1 MRPMG
6 RALHIGA
13 IHPPS
18 LTVQPPVQSP
28 RMSPNALAAAK
39 AAAVGKPGIVPL
51 PAPMPTTVPA
61 AHTPSWLKGSYRP
74 QSVSAV
80 PQPTTVENWCTERL
94 EAIKTTVEG
103 KSNAVPEL
111 RKVME
116 DLDSAKV
123 LDEITLVGTI
133 RKDYWKARE
142 RQRKA
147 AAELKRTERE
157 VQRIEMHSAHI
168 DGKINRLRSYA
179 RFIEGGW
186 KDESTLESTTGNDDD
201 KNGDNANDDAQN
213 GKGDSNDDINEQA
226 KEKEQVEQGHDG
238 PVSNRELPIDASKQL
253 TTDGGM

>member
-1 MRPMG
+1 MRPMS

-18 LTVQPPVQSP
+18 LPVQPPVQSP

-39 AAAVGKPGIVPL
+39 AAAGGKPGIVPL
-51 PAPMPTTVPA
+51 PAPMPTAVPA

-74 QSVSAV
+74 QSVASV
-80 PQPTTVENWCTERL
+80 PQPTTVENWCAERL
-94 EAIKTTVEG
+94 EAIKSTVEG

-116 DLDSAKV
+116 DLDSVKV
-123 LDEITLVGTI
+123 LDEITLVGNI

-147 AAELKRTERE
+147 AADLKRAERE

-186 KDESTLESTTGNDDD
+186 KDESTLESKTGNDHD
-201 KNGDNANDDAQN
+201 KDGDNDNDDVQN

-226 KEKEQVEQGHDG
+226 KEKKRVEQGHGGLTSNVELSSDAPKHVTIDG
-238 PVSNRELPIDASKQL
+238 S
-253 TTDGGM
+253 T